1 MFESITFFNQN
12 KTDTSNPLDIGAL
25 VECML
30 FYGKTSVVANQNIL
44 KQLFTYFGVD
54 RVIEIIKEDLL
65 NIIYTETS
73 VGGYNTNNKW
83 NRVSRYRPVFISPT
97 HVPSRTSKNMY

>member
-30 FYGKTSVVANQNIL
+30 FHIL
-44 KQLFTYFGVD
+44 WGQVYFLAIRQPEKAEG
-54 RVIEIIKEDLL
+54 LA
-65 NIIYTETS
+65 
-73 VGGYNTNNKW
+73 
-83 NRVSRYRPVFISPT
+83 F
-97 HVPSRTSKNMY
+97 

>member
-30 FYGKTSVVANQNIL
+30 FHIL
-44 KQLFTYFGVD
+44 WGQVYFLTFFGVRSTFLPLD
-54 RVIEIIKEDLL
+54 NQRRQRVLL
-65 NIIYTETS
+65 FD
-73 VGGYNTNNKW
+73 VLM
-83 NRVSRYRPVFISPT
+83 F
-97 HVPSRTSKNMY
+97 